1 MLLLTPLAMSA
12 DHDSPVRGFVERSY
26 RMRLFGLG
34 LGFICIASVLY
45 QNSAHATIWA
55 LLAANVCAWPPV
67 ARFLA
72 LRSADPVTVETRS
85 LLIDSAMGGVWI
97 ALMQFNLLPS
107 VLIALVLAVDK
118 IRIDGW
124 LLLVRSLVVQ
134 LAACVLA
141 AAIHGLEF
149 APQTTMLN
157 IVASLPLLIGYPLA
171 MSVSAH
177 SLTRTVRYQNHRLAS
192 LHRDNPVELADS
204 AQ

>member
-1 MLLLTPLAMSA
+1 MLLSTPFAISA
-12 DHDSPVRGFVERSY
+12 DRDSPVRQFVERSY
-26 RMRLFGLG
+26 RMRLFGLSLG
-34 LGFICIASVLY
+34 LVCIASVLY
-45 QNSAHATIWA
+45 QNAAHVAVWA
-55 LLAANVCAWPPV
+55 LLIANACVWPPL

-72 LRSADPVTVETRS
+72 LRSVDPVTTETRS

-107 VLIALVLAVDK
+107 VLIALVLSIDK

-124 LLLVRSLVVQ
+124 LLLMRSLVVQ

-149 APQTTMLN
+149 APQTTMLT

-177 SLTRTVRYQNHRLAS
+177 SLMQTVRYQNHRLAR
-192 LHRDNPVELADS
+192 LHRENPVEVLDS